1 MIFTKKQWYEVDLGV
16 DSNIFEVGD
25 IKYVEE
31 KSRDLDGWPWRLT
44 LELKVTHINYM
55 TFLIS
60 GCIQATDLI
69 LVSILTFS
77 RSGISNMLKKITWPW
92 RLTLELKVTHMN
104 CMTFLIS
111 GCIQATDLILV
122 SILTFA
128 RSRISE
134 NLKSVTWPWWL
145 TLKMKVKHIWV
156 WLFVSLVVNIIQ
168 TRSLYRF

>member
-1 MIFTKKQWYEVDLGV
+1 
-16 DSNIFEVGD
+16 
-25 IKYVEE
+25 
-31 KSRDLDGWPWRLT
+31 
-44 LELKVTHINYM
+44 M

-77 RSGISNMLKKITWPW
+77 RSGISNMLKKITWPWRLTLELKVTHINCMTYLISGCIQATDLILVLILTLLRSGISSKLKKITWPW